1 MIRLTK
7 REKHLAAALA
17 VFFLG
22 WSLFGLVIEPAKDR
36 IATLKRVIPEKQ
48 AELDKLSAAAKEYKL
63 LADGS
68 RGLFSKAASPASDGQ
83 TLELLPFLESL
94 VRQCGLEKNL
104 AKMQSASGGPPLAA
118 DYSQTIVEV
127 ELRALSMAHLVDFLQ
142 KVESSNVLARIA
154 NLHIKKSTAK
164 KDSLDADIEIHNPK
178 QAQTKVAREQPS

>member
-68 RGLFSKAASPASDGQ
+68 RGLFSKAASQPA
-83 TLELLPFLESL
+83 TFELLPFLESL
-94 VRQCGLEKNL
+94 VQRCGLEKNV
-104 AKMQSASGGPPLAA
+104 AKMQQRVVPLGAG
-118 DYSQTIVEV
+118 YSQTIVEI
-127 ELRALSMAHLVDFLQ
+127 ELQALSMAHLVDFLQ
-142 KVESSNVLARIA
+142 KVESSDILARIA

-164 KDSLDADIEIHNPK
+164 KDSLDADIEIRNPK
-178 QAQTKVAREQPS
+178 PAQTKVARQ